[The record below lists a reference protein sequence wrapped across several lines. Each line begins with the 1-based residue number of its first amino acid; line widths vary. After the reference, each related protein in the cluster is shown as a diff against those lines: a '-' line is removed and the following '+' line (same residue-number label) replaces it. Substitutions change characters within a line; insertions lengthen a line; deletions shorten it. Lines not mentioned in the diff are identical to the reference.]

1 MEDGGSRWYEYFE
14 EPDEYADGL
23 LMVEIKVRVLK
34 SNLFPPRV
42 IIPGFGKCFCANFQS
57 CLFRLRGNNDVSII
71 VTREICN
78 FAYFLHSEIFLLRYE
93 LLSGAISNQMK
104 E

>member
-34 SNLFPPRV
+34 SNLFPP
-42 IIPGFGKCFCANFQS
+42 A
-57 CLFRLRGNNDVSII
+57 GNNSWLWQM
-71 VTREICN
+71 
-78 FAYFLHSEIFLLRYE
+78 FLHKFSVLPFSSTR
-93 LLSGAISNQMK
+93 
-104 E
+104 